1 MIASIL
7 KLTHIQGEILIDSRN
22 IQTLPPNTIRS
33 RLSVIPQDPILF
45 SGTLRF
51 NLDPFGRIDDFVLNQ
66 SLKEVRWSSSLT
78 LDDQIIDRG
87 SNLSIG
93 QKQLICLART
103 IVRRNRIILIDEA
116 TSNMDIG

>member
-7 KLTHIQGEILIDSRN
+7 KLTNIQGEILIDSRN
-22 IQTLPPNTIRS
+22 IQILPSNTIRS